1 MESIEK
7 KAFFIDKLTTELLVE
22 QNKKGLPQFI
32 HLPFI
37 DDGYSKVGNE
47 VEIIEKSNGHIS
59 HFKFSSVNDTKP
71 TGIWYSMPL
80 DDMVNEVIVVVDLM
94 AKEIRERKKKK

>member
-1 MESIEK
+1 MK
-7 KAFFIDKLTTELLVE
+7 RKRFFIDKLTTELLIE
-22 QNKKGLPQFI
+22 HNKKSLPQFI

-37 DDGYSKVGNE
+37 DDGYSKVSNE
-47 VEIIEKSNGHIS
+47 VEIIEISNAQIS

-80 DDMVNEVIVVVDLM
+80 DDMVNAVIVVLDLM

>member
-1 MESIEK
+1 MNKTK
-7 KAFFIDKLTTELLVE
+7 KVCHFYSFTI
-22 QNKKGLPQFI
+22 
-32 HLPFI
+32 I

-47 VEIIEKSNGHIS
+47 VEIIEISNGQIS
-59 HFKFSSVNDTKP
+59 HFKFSSVNDIKL

-80 DDMVNEVIVVVDLM
+80 DDMVNAVIVVLDLM